1 MKKLRIFVEIYT
13 RPMKHTRIIATILL
27 LSSLTTTA
35 FAQLSGN
42 VAANGAFN
50 FRKSNN
56 ENADIKLKY
65 TGNNYYVGT
74 GLDFGHNFLPSQQ
87 VTSIMDA
94 KKEKDEYYKGENKT
108 IDPRKFKAG
117 AGLNFGYKFN
127 PANVL
132 DASVSYAYNSTD
144 EKSLLNTE
152 RYNNSNASYLEGT
165 QKDTAYIKNHNLKF
179 NAAYK
184 HGFDSR
190 PDAQLGVTLS
200 NTTNSKVDANRRVTS
215 GNFYSKPKNYAT
227 YSDLNEF
234 NSNLSVF
241 YEDKFRFSRSNLKI
255 KVGVDVNTGQDIDG
269 YSAETFVGG
278 QWRDSTQYRQSYF
291 YSSLAA
297 EPYVNVTYTVGKFDF
312 FVRERVQVYW
322 HAMMDKLDEIK
333 HPGDVKSLFNRVDP
347 QNLLSAGF
355 TYNIN
360 KMHKMTFDYGRSIS
374 RPDYKKLC
382 PTLMI
387 GKSEGE
393 YFIGNPS
400 LLPELTDKVN
410 FSYTYTKSIFV
421 TKVDV
426 NYRDKKNTA
435 EKVIDLEKSKDITDP
450 TVKTLYTWV
459 NSKRQNSF
467 GTKLDLKID
476 GKIVKTEL
484 WAGFNYDTYWKN
496 SKVDKSDFNYE
507 IGTTVDV
514 FFNEITKLSSSLA
527 YISAKQSAY
536 NLKGEDVL
544 ASLRLTT
551 IVYKGLELYAEFK
564 DIVDKDIYEETWNAD
579 MNYLKVVST
588 KPMHRAALLGLKYA
602 F

>member
-1 MKKLRIFVEIYT
+1 M
-13 RPMKHTRIIATILL
+13 
-27 LSSLTTTA
+27 A

-42 VAANGAFN
+42 VSADGAFN

-56 ENADIKLKY
+56 ENADLKLKY
-65 TGNNYYVGT
+65 TGKNYYVGT

-87 VTSIMDA
+87 VTSIMDG

-108 IDPRKFKAG
+108 IDPRKLKAG
-117 AGLNFGYKFN
+117 AGLNFGYKFD
-127 PANVL
+127 PANVM
-132 DASVSYAYNSTD
+132 DASVSYSFNGTD
-144 EKSLLNTE
+144 EKSTLDTE
-152 RYNNSNASYLEGT
+152 RYNNSSTHLEGT
-165 QKDTAYIKNHNLKF
+165 QKDTTYIKNHIFKF
-179 NAAYK
+179 NASYK
-184 HGFDSR
+184 HNFDSR
-190 PDAQLGVTLS
+190 PGAQLGVTLS
-200 NTTNSKVDANRRVTS
+200 NATNSKADANRRVTS
-215 GNFYSKPKNYAT
+215 GNFYSKAKNYAT
-227 YSDLNEF
+227 YSDLNDF
-234 NSNLSVF
+234 KSNLSVF
-241 YEDKFRFSRSNLKI
+241 YDDKFDFSRSKLKI
-255 KVGVDVNTGQDIDG
+255 KAGLDINTGQDIDG

-278 QWRDSTQYRQSYF
+278 AWRDSTQYKQSYF
-291 YSSLAA
+291 YTSLAA
-297 EPYVNVTYTVGKFDF
+297 EPYVNLTYTVGKFDIF
-312 FVRERVQVYW
+312 IRERVQVYW

-333 HPGDVKSLFNRVDP
+333 QPGDVKSLFDRVDP
-347 QNLLSAGF
+347 QNLLDAGF

-360 KMHKMTFDYGRSIS
+360 QMHKVTFDYGRSIS

-393 YFIGNPS
+393 YFIGNID
-400 LLPELTDKVN
+400 LKPELTDRVN
-410 FSYTYTKSIFV
+410 FCYTYTKGIFV

-467 GTKLDLKID
+467 GTRLNLKID
-476 GKIVKTEL
+476 GQHVKTQM
-484 WAGFNYDTYWKN
+484 WAGFNYDTYWKDA
-496 SKVDKSDFNYE
+496 KVDKSDFNYE

-514 FFNEITKLSSSLA
+514 FLNEVTKLSSSLA

-536 NLKGEDVL
+536 NLKGEDIL

-551 IVYKGLELYAEFK
+551 FLYKGLELFAEFK
-564 DIVDKDIYEETWNAD
+564 DIVDKDIYEETWNKD
-579 MNYLKVVST
+579 MNYLKIVST

>member
-1 MKKLRIFVEIYT
+1 
-13 RPMKHTRIIATILL
+13 MKHTRIIATILL
-27 LSSLTTTA
+27 LFGLSTMA

-42 VAANGAFN
+42 VSADGAFN

-56 ENADIKLKY
+56 ENADLKLKY
-65 TGNNYYVGT
+65 TGKNYYVGT
-74 GLDFGHNFLPSQQ
+74 GLDFGHNFLPSTQ
-87 VTSIMDA
+87 VTTIMDA

-117 AGLNFGYKFN
+117 AGLNFGYKFD
-127 PANVL
+127 PANVM
-132 DASVSYAYNSTD
+132 DASVSYSFNGTD
-144 EKSLLNTE
+144 EKSTLNTE
-152 RYNNSNASYLEGT
+152 RYNNSSTHLDGT
-165 QKDTAYIKNHNLKF
+165 QKDTTYIKNHIFKF
-179 NAAYK
+179 NASYK
-184 HGFDSR
+184 HNFDSR
-190 PDAQLGVTLS
+190 PGAQLGVTLS
-200 NTTNSKVDANRRVTS
+200 NATNSKADANRRVTS
-215 GNFYSKPKNYAT
+215 GNFYSKAKNYAT
-227 YSDLNEF
+227 YSDLNDF
-234 NSNLSVF
+234 KSNLSVF
-241 YEDKFRFSRSNLKI
+241 YDDKFDFSRSKLKI
-255 KVGVDVNTGQDIDG
+255 KAGLDINTGQDIDG

-278 QWRDSTQYRQSYF
+278 AWRDSTQYKQSYF
-291 YSSLAA
+291 YTSLAA
-297 EPYVNVTYTVGKFDF
+297 EPYVNLTYTVGKFDF
-312 FVRERVQVYW
+312 FIRERVQVYW

-333 HPGDVKSLFNRVDP
+333 QPGDVKSLFDRVDP
-347 QNLLSAGF
+347 QNLLDAGF

-360 KMHKMTFDYGRSIS
+360 QMHKLTLDYGRSIS

-393 YFIGNPS
+393 YFIGNID
-400 LLPELTDKVN
+400 LKPELTDKVN
-410 FSYTYTKSIFV
+410 FCYTYTKGIFV

-467 GTKLDLKID
+467 GTRLNLKID
-476 GKIVKTEL
+476 GQHVKTQM
-484 WAGFNYDTYWKN
+484 WAGFNYDTYWKDA
-496 SKVDKSDFNYE
+496 KVDKRDFNYE

-514 FFNEITKLSSSLA
+514 FLNEVTKLSSSLS

-536 NLKGEDVL
+536 NLKGEDIL

-551 IVYKGLELYAEFK
+551 YLYKGLELFAEFK
-564 DIVDKDIYEETWNAD
+564 DIVDKDIYEETWNKD

>member
-1 MKKLRIFVEIYT
+1 
-13 RPMKHTRIIATILL
+13 MKHTRIIATILL
-27 LSSLTTTA
+27 LFGLSTMA

-42 VAANGAFN
+42 VSADGAFN

-56 ENADIKLKY
+56 ENADLKLKY
-65 TGNNYYVGT
+65 TGKNYYVGT
-74 GLDFGHNFLPSQQ
+74 GLDFGHNFLPSTQ
-87 VTSIMDA
+87 VTTIMDA

-117 AGLNFGYKFN
+117 AGLNFGYKFD
-127 PANVL
+127 PANVM
-132 DASVSYAYNSTD
+132 DASVSYSFNGTD
-144 EKSLLNTE
+144 EKSTLNTE
-152 RYNNSNASYLEGT
+152 RYNNSSTHLEGT
-165 QKDTAYIKNHNLKF
+165 QKDTTYIKNHIFKF
-179 NAAYK
+179 NASYK
-184 HGFDSR
+184 HNFDSR
-190 PDAQLGVTLS
+190 PGAQLGVTLS
-200 NTTNSKVDANRRVTS
+200 NATNSKADANRRVTS
-215 GNFYSKPKNYAT
+215 GNFYSKAKNYAT
-227 YSDLNEF
+227 YSDLNDF
-234 NSNLSVF
+234 KSNLSVF
-241 YEDKFRFSRSNLKI
+241 YDDKFDFSRSKLKI
-255 KVGVDVNTGQDIDG
+255 KAGLDINTGQDIDG

-278 QWRDSTQYRQSYF
+278 AWRDSTQYKQSYF
-291 YSSLAA
+291 YTSLAA
-297 EPYVNVTYTVGKFDF
+297 EPYVNLTYTVGKFDF
-312 FVRERVQVYW
+312 FIRERVQVYW

-333 HPGDVKSLFNRVDP
+333 QPGDVKSLFDRVDP
-347 QNLLSAGF
+347 QNLLDAGF

-360 KMHKMTFDYGRSIS
+360 QMHKLTLDYGRSIS

-393 YFIGNPS
+393 YFIGNID
-400 LLPELTDKVN
+400 LKPELTDKVN
-410 FSYTYTKSIFV
+410 FCYTYTKGIFV

-467 GTKLDLKID
+467 GTRLNLKID
-476 GKIVKTEL
+476 GQHVKTQM
-484 WAGFNYDTYWKN
+484 WAGFNYDTYWKDA
-496 SKVDKSDFNYE
+496 KVDKRDFNYE

-514 FFNEITKLSSSLA
+514 FLNEVTKLSSSLS

-536 NLKGEDVL
+536 NLKGEDIL

-551 IVYKGLELYAEFK
+551 YLYKGLELFAEFK
-564 DIVDKDIYEETWNAD
+564 DIVDKDIYEETWNKD

-588 KPMHRAALLGLKYA
+588 KPMHRAALLGLKYT

>member
-1 MKKLRIFVEIYT
+1 
-13 RPMKHTRIIATILL
+13 MKHTRIIATILL
-27 LSSLTTTA
+27 LFGLSTMA

-42 VAANGAFN
+42 VSADGAFN

-56 ENADIKLKY
+56 ENADLKLKY
-65 TGNNYYVGT
+65 TGKNYYVGT
-74 GLDFGHNFLPSQQ
+74 GLDFGHNFLPSTQ
-87 VTSIMDA
+87 VTTIMDA

-117 AGLNFGYKFN
+117 AGLNFGYKFD
-127 PANVL
+127 PANVM
-132 DASVSYAYNSTD
+132 DASVSYSFNGTD
-144 EKSLLNTE
+144 EKSTLNTE
-152 RYNNSNASYLEGT
+152 RYNNSSTHLEGT
-165 QKDTAYIKNHNLKF
+165 QKDTTYIKNHIFKF
-179 NAAYK
+179 NASYK
-184 HGFDSR
+184 HNFDSR
-190 PDAQLGVTLS
+190 PGAQLGVTLS
-200 NTTNSKVDANRRVTS
+200 NATNSKADANRRVTS
-215 GNFYSKPKNYAT
+215 GNFYSKAKNYAT
-227 YSDLNEF
+227 YSDLNDF
-234 NSNLSVF
+234 KSNLSVF
-241 YEDKFRFSRSNLKI
+241 YDDKFDFSRSKLKI
-255 KVGVDVNTGQDIDG
+255 KAGLDINTGQDIDG

-278 QWRDSTQYRQSYF
+278 AWRDSTQYKQSYF
-291 YSSLAA
+291 YTSLAA
-297 EPYVNVTYTVGKFDF
+297 EPYVNLTYTVGKFDF
-312 FVRERVQVYW
+312 FIRERVQVYW

-333 HPGDVKSLFNRVDP
+333 QPGDVKSLFDRVDP
-347 QNLLSAGF
+347 QNLLDAGF

-360 KMHKMTFDYGRSIS
+360 QMHKLTLDYGRSIS

-393 YFIGNPS
+393 YFIGNID
-400 LLPELTDKVN
+400 LKPELTDKVN
-410 FSYTYTKSIFV
+410 FCYTYTKGIFV

-467 GTKLDLKID
+467 GTRLNLKID
-476 GKIVKTEL
+476 GQHVKTQM
-484 WAGFNYDTYWKN
+484 WAGFNYDTYWKDA
-496 SKVDKSDFNYE
+496 KVDKRDFNYE

-514 FFNEITKLSSSLA
+514 FLNEVTKLSSSLS

-536 NLKGEDVL
+536 NLKGEDIL

-551 IVYKGLELYAEFK
+551 YLYKGLELFAEFK
-564 DIVDKDIYEETWNAD
+564 DIVDKDIYEETWNKD